1 MDAEPV
7 TPDAFLDLPT
17 PALPPGTS
25 DHSGPTRRTCVLPAS
40 TQYPHR
46 RSASHRSARGTHPW
60 PIRRPARFA
69 CPVWSALIRP
79 MPPPKGSKPRSAAVH
94 QTHPM
99 GRHGSEEPGFRPAV
113 VSNSWPARAWITKR
127 CCPLFI
133 PSPPKPASGRSARP
147 EGFALPKRPLVCT
160 TVPPLSIDLWL
171 CTSEEAH
178 LRLINR
184 PCPGPSRG
192 FPCSGPNT

>member
-1 MDAEPV
+1 MSNFTIHLCLHVFSHKE
-7 TPDAFLDLPT
+7 
-17 PALPPGTS
+17 TS
-25 DHSGPTRRTCVLPAS
+25 FIFRHTFEEQVYLRKS
-40 TQYPHR
+40 TWWTTPHR